1 MTLLHT
7 PTLLLVLVLVAPI
20 TAVAGD
26 PPAQDKPPGGTDQAA
41 AAQPVEED
49 LPYGAGYEARHRRG
63 KGGEQAAQNQA
74 GAREEKQSRE
84 ETKSAARER
93 DRSESRAAP
102 TDARPARDATDRSQA
117 TRESRREARGH
128 WGQHGPVRR

>member
-63 KGGEQAAQNQA
+63 KGGEQAAQDQA
-74 GAREEKQSRE
+74 GARE

>member
-1 MTLLHT
+1 MTLLRM
-7 PTLLLVLVLVAPI
+7 PTLLLLVLVTPI
-20 TAVAGD
+20 AALAAD
-26 PPAQDKPPGGTDQAA
+26 PPAQADPPSGTEAA
-41 AAQPVEED
+41 AAPQPKEVD

-63 KGGEQAAQNQA
+63 QGGEQTAQEQA
-74 GAREEKQSRE
+74 GAREETQARA

-93 DRSESRAAP
+93 DRIESRASA
-102 TDARPARDATDRSQA
+102 TDARPARDTTDRSQA